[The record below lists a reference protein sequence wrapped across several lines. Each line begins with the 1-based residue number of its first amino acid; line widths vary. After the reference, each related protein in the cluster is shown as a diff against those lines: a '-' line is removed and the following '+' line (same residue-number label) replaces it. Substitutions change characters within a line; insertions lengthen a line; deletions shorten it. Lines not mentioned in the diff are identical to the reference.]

1 MQRGGEKVITV
12 YITDKSIIVKG
23 HATEYHSKNGNLV
36 CAAVSALTWN
46 LINCLNILSED
57 NTVSNVESGHI
68 EVRWEK
74 LSDKGKL
81 LVDSWYQ
88 GILAVNQEYGCIQ
101 IG

>member
-1 MQRGGEKVITV
+1 MQQGGEKVITV
-12 YITDKSIIVKG
+12 CITDKSISIRG
-23 HATEYHSKNGNLV
+23 HASEYHDVNGNLV

-46 LINCLNILSED
+46 LINCLNILSDD
-57 NTVSNVESGHI
+57 NIVSNVESGHI
-68 EVRWEK
+68 EVGWER